1 MSENIAIRMQ
11 GITKRFPGV
20 MANDQVNLDLHRGEV
35 HGLLGE
41 NGAGKSTLMNVLF
54 GLYSPEEGDIFVN
67 GQKALIHSPADAIAL
82 GIGMVHQHFR
92 LVRPFTVTENIILG
106 LQEGSPLLDVKKA
119 ARQVAAIAEQY
130 AIRVDPQARIQD
142 LSVGEQQRVEILNS
156 LYRGANVLIL
166 DEPTAVL
173 TPQEADDLVITLR
186 GMVDQGKSIIF
197 ISHKLE
203 EVMKV
208 TDRVTVL
215 RTGKKVFESL
225 TAETSINQL
234 AMEMIGHQI
243 QELEKEESSY
253 VLALVGVGETVAL
266 TGHHPETP
274 AAAEA
279 QIKVEGLTVTDD
291 RGLTAVLNLS
301 LAIQPGEIL
310 GIAGVDGNGQRELAE
325 ALSGQRPVSSGMITI
340 AGQDSTHWTTQD
352 TIAHNIAVIT
362 EDRQAE
368 GLVLNFD
375 LSRNAVLK
383 FFNRQPFSRRGL
395 LNFSAIQNF
404 TQGLIESFNVS
415 TPSIEMLA
423 GTLSGGNQQKL
434 ILARE
439 LSQEPP
445 LIIANKPTRGLDI
458 GATAYIHQKLS
469 DERARGAAILLISA
483 DLDEIFALSDRIL
496 VMFDG
501 RNMGTCSVKEANL
514 ENIGLMMAG
523 TPLAEI
529 PAK

>member
-1 MSENIAIRMQ
+1 MAEKLAVRMQ

-20 MANDQVNLDLHRGEV
+20 LAIDKVDLDLHLGEV

-54 GLYSPEEGDIFVN
+54 GLYTPEDGQIFVD
-67 GQKALIHSPADAIAL
+67 GEEAGIRSPAGAISL

-106 LQEGSPLLDVKKA
+106 LQDGSTILDLKQAEKRVAEIA
-119 ARQVAAIAEQY
+119 AQY
-130 AIRVDPQARIQD
+130 AMKVDPRARIQD

-173 TPQEADDLVITLR
+173 TPQEANELVFTLR
-186 GMVDQGKSIIF
+186 DMAAQGKSIVF

-215 RTGKKVFESL
+215 RQGKKVFESS
-225 TAETSINQL
+225 TADTSINRL
-234 AMEMIGHQI
+234 AQEMIGHQI
-243 QELEKEESSY
+243 KELERVDSSY
-253 VLALVGVGETVAL
+253 ILTLAGAGEVAGPL
-266 TGHHPETP
+266 THEHLEIEQTK
-274 AAAEA
+274 AEIEVKNL
-279 QIKVEGLTVTDD
+279 QVDDD
-291 RGLTAVLNLS
+291 RGLPAVRDLS
-301 LAIQPGEIL
+301 LAIYPGEIL
-310 GIAGVDGNGQRELAE
+310 AIAGVDGNGQRELAE
-325 ALSGQRPVSSGMITI
+325 AITGQRAITSGQVIVAGEDATQWKARDFI
-340 AGQDSTHWTTQD
+340 AK
-352 TIAHNIAVIT
+352 NVAVIT
-362 EDRQAE
+362 EDRQSE
-368 GLVLNFD
+368 GLVLNFN

-383 FFNRQPFSRRGL
+383 YFKRAPFSRRGL
-395 LNFSAIQNF
+395 LNFSTINSF
-404 TQGLIESFNVS
+404 TAGLIDSFNVS
-415 TPSIEMLA
+415 TPGTYVDA

-434 ILARE
+434 VLARE

-483 DLDEIFALSDRIL
+483 DLDEISALSDRVM

-501 RNMGTCSVKEANL
+501 RNMGTMNIADANL
-514 ENIGLMMAG
+514 EKIGLMMAG
-523 TPLAEI
+523 TPLSEI
-529 PAK
+529 PSS